1 MKFEEILRRI
11 KEVRIQGAR
20 NIAIAGLK
28 AYSMRPTKETA
39 RRLLSLRKT
48 EPALRNALKFAQ
60 KYSVKEALEHFE
72 FSKEEIKRIGWK
84 IVRKRIFT
92 HCHSSHVI
100 DVLKE
105 AKKRGKKF
113 EVYNSETRPLD
124 QGRRTAKELAKARI
138 PVTMVSDLEAGDV
151 LTKGGEIKKVDLML
165 IGADAIL
172 RNGNVI
178 NKVGSGM
185 LAELAYRH
193 KIPVYVVTGS
203 WKFSMKNVGIEER
216 DFHELWKN
224 APKHIKIIN
233 PAFES
238 VDKKYIK
245 GIISELGIL
254 SVNDFLKKVKKEYPW
269 IYKK

>member
-28 AYSMRPTKETA
+28 AYSMRPTKKTVKK
-39 RRLLSLRKT
+39 LLSLRKT
-48 EPALRNALKFAQ
+48 EPALRNALNYAEKN
-60 KYSVKEALEHFE
+60 SVKESLEHFE
-72 FSKEEIKRIGWK
+72 FSKNEIKRIGWR
-84 IVRKRIFT
+84 IVKKRVFT

-100 DVLKE
+100 DILKE
-105 AKKRGKKF
+105 AKKHGKKF
-113 EVYNSETRPLD
+113 EVYNSETRPLY
-124 QGRRTAKELAKARI
+124 QGRRTARELARARI

-151 LTKGGEIKKVDLML
+151 LTKGGEIKRVDVML

-172 RNGNVI
+172 KNGNVI

-185 LAELAYRH
+185 FAELAYRH

-203 WKFSMKNVGIEER
+203 WKFSPRKIDIEER

-224 APKHIKIIN
+224 SPKHVKIRN
-233 PAFES
+233 PAFEV
-238 VDKKYIK
+238 VDKRYIK

-254 SVNDFLKKVKKEYPW
+254 SVNDFLKKVKKGYPW
-269 IYKK
+269 IK

>member
-1 MKFEEILRRI
+1 MKFDEIVRKI
-11 KEVRIQGAR
+11 KDVKIQGAR

-28 AYSMRPTKETA
+28 AYSMRPTKETIKK
-39 RRLLSLRKT
+39 LLSLRKT
-48 EPALRNALKFAQ
+48 EPALFNALKFAQ
-60 KYSVKEALEHFE
+60 KYSVEEALEHFE
-72 FSKEEIKRIGWK
+72 FSKEEIKRIGWR
-84 IVRKRIFT
+84 IVKKRVFT

-105 AKKRGKKF
+105 AKKHGERF
-113 EVYNSETRPLD
+113 EVYNSETRPLY
-124 QGRRTAKELAKARI
+124 QGRKTARELAKARI
-138 PVTMVSDLEAGDV
+138 PVTMVGDLEAGDV
-151 LTKGGEIKKVDLML
+151 LTKGGEIKKVDVML

-172 RNGNVI
+172 KNGNVI

-203 WKFSMKNVGIEER
+203 WKFSPRKIDIEER

-224 APKHIKIIN
+224 SPRHIKIRN

-238 VDKKYIK
+238 IDKKYIK

-254 SVNDFLKKVKKEYPW
+254 RVNDFLKKVKKTYPW
-269 IYKK
+269 IK

>member
-1 MKFEEILRRI
+1 MKFDEIIRKI

-28 AYSMRPTKETA
+28 AYSMRPTKQTIK
-39 RRLLSLRKT
+39 RLLSLRKT
-48 EPALRNALKFAQ
+48 EPALRNALKFAE
-60 KYSVKEALEHFE
+60 KNSVKEALEHFE
-72 FSKEEIKRIGWK
+72 FSKEKIKRIGWK
-84 IVRKRIFT
+84 VVRKRVFT

-100 DVLKE
+100 DILKE
-105 AKKRGKKF
+105 AKKRGKRF
-113 EVYNSETRPLD
+113 EVYNSETRPLY
-124 QGRRTAKELAKARI
+124 QGRRTARELARAGIR
-138 PVTMVSDLEAGDV
+138 VTMVGDLEAGDV
-151 LTKGGEIKKVDLML
+151 LTKGGEIKKVDVML
-165 IGADAIL
+165 IGADAVL

-203 WKFSMKNVGIEER
+203 WKFSPRKIDIEER
-216 DFHELWKN
+216 DFHELWKS
-224 APKHIKIIN
+224 APKHVKIKN
-233 PAFES
+233 PVFEV
-238 VDKKYIK
+238 VDKRYIK

-254 SVNDFLKKVKKEYPW
+254 SVNDFLKKVKKTYPW